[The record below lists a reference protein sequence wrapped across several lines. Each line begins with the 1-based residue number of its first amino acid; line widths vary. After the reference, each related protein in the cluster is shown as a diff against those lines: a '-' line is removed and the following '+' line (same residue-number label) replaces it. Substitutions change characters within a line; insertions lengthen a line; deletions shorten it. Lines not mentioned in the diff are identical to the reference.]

1 MRQAIITKFMGPT
14 NSRGARVKA
23 TADAGSVTV
32 GWDYALNIE
41 GNHTAAA
48 KALAM
53 KLGWDGLSWFGGGLP
68 GSGYAFVSAD
78 GGKAAFSLFNDGKGG
93 YVASGGE
100 A

>member
-23 TADAGSVTV
+23 TADAGSITV

-53 KLGWDGLSWFGGGLP
+53 KLGWAGHWHGGGLP
-68 GSGYAFVSAD
+68 GSGYAFVLASDA
-78 GGKAAFSLFNDGKGG
+78 GSLFAVWNDGASGF
-93 YVASGGE
+93 VASGE